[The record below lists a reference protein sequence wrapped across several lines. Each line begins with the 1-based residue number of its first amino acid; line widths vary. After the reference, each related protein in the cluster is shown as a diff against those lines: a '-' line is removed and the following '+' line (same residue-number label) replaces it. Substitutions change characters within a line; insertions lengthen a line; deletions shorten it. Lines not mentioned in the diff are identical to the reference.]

1 MARDIVQFVPFRD
14 FKNQPL
20 AALARETLA
29 EIPTQVIE
37 RRGGRRERGEEEG
50 EKSEVSEKDG
60 RNG

>member
-37 RRGGRRERGEEEG
+37 GREKGEGRRERR
-50 EKSEVSEKDG
+50 KVK
-60 RNG
+60 RVR